1 MPDEVAHSAYQGSRH
16 SPENVGL
23 RCANPTYNYVV
34 IPAKAGIQ
42 TPSQYSQYTIY
53 YVVIPAKAG
62 TCRHTAVGEFGQP
75 KTPWIPA
82 FAGMTG

>member
-1 MPDEVAHSAYQGSRH
+1 MSDYAY
-16 SPENVGL
+16 
-23 RCANPTYNYVV
+23 ANPAYKRFV

-42 TPSQYSQYTIY
+42 TLTG
-53 YVVIPAKAG
+53 AG
-62 TCRHTAVGEFGQP
+62 RHPAVGEFGQP